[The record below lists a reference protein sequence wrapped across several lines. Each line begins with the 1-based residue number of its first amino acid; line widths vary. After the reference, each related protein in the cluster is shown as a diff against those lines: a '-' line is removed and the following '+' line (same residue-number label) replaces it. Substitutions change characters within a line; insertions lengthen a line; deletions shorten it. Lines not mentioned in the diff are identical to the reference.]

1 MPACT
6 SAIWRR
12 STSCSWGS
20 RDDPA
25 HSCTMSADS
34 TSPSITAWTIWR
46 SSAPGEVPSPD
57 SRASISSSGS
67 TTADWATART
77 MSTLFAKWW

>member
-1 MPACT
+1 
-6 SAIWRR
+6 
-12 STSCSWGS
+12 
-20 RDDPA
+20 
-25 HSCTMSADS
+25 MSADS